1 MFSNKKRTRLFVSA
15 LSAFIAFTMLSTTV
29 FAGSVASPAK
39 YMTRSA
45 QLWQIIYNSCSKNSS
60 SNDLSVTSKYASST
74 PEYIIEQFFKNTEI
88 GNTELTKGYLK
99 YQDMWNDKLF
109 LQPQKVVSDIKVD
122 NTKDALGQI
131 TAEVYVK
138 TDSGEFIHWLLF
150 LEQESSGKYL
160 ISGYASITDISFD
173 GNGNLIMQFGNAK
186 KFVYF

>member
-1 MFSNKKRTRLFVSA
+1 
-15 LSAFIAFTMLSTTV
+15 
-29 FAGSVASPAK
+29 
-39 YMTRSA
+39 
-45 QLWQIIYNSCSKNSS
+45 
-60 SNDLSVTSKYASST
+60 
-74 PEYIIEQFFKNTEI
+74 
-88 GNTELTKGYLK
+88 
-99 YQDMWNDKLF
+99 MWNDKLF

-160 ISGYASITDISFD
+160 ISGYVSITDISFD

>member
-1 MFSNKKRTRLFVSA
+1 
-15 LSAFIAFTMLSTTV
+15 
-29 FAGSVASPAK
+29 
-39 YMTRSA
+39 
-45 QLWQIIYNSCSKNSS
+45 
-60 SNDLSVTSKYASST
+60 
-74 PEYIIEQFFKNTEI
+74 
-88 GNTELTKGYLK
+88 
-99 YQDMWNDKLF
+99 MWNDKLF

>member
-1 MFSNKKRTRLFVSA
+1 M
-15 LSAFIAFTMLSTTV
+15 
-29 FAGSVASPAK
+29 
-39 YMTRSA
+39 
-45 QLWQIIYNSCSKNSS
+45 
-60 SNDLSVTSKYASST
+60 TSKYASST

-88 GNTELTKGYLK
+88 GNTELARGYLK

-160 ISGYASITDISFD
+160 ISGYASITDISFN

-186 KFVYF
+186 KFCVFLIKFS